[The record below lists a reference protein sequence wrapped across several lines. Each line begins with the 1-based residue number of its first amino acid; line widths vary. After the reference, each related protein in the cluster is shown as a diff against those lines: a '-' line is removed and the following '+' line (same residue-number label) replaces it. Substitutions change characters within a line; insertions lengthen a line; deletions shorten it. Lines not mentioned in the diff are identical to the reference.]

1 MKMFHKLGEYRKT
14 VLSVPFLLLIIIA
27 ATVLSSVAVTW
38 SNNETRLTTY
48 RGFDGLPSI
57 SQTVDGKIWIAW
69 TRNAIDDFSI
79 VYQTSSDLGAS
90 WSPETILTTDA
101 GTDISPSIFQDMNGS
116 IWVVW
121 SSDRT
126 GGFDLYYKTSSDNG
140 LTWSNATR
148 LTTDPSD
155 DLSPTATQTMNG
167 SIWVVWSSDRT
178 GGFDLYYKTSSDNG
192 LTWSNATRLTT
203 DPNPD
208 KLPSIAQTSDG
219 NIWVSWSSNRLE
231 DYEIFYKT
239 YNGLS
244 WSNETNL
251 TVDPNI
257 DTDPSI
263 LQTLD
268 GTTWIFWSRR
278 NVTPEVVEGELVYCE
293 DLYYKYS
300 CENGITWSDSIQF
313 TFTDIYTVVEDG
325 YIIVCYNDDT
335 WSTVM
340 QARDTSIWVAWTSN
354 RTDQT
359 DGDWE
364 IYFRASLAGDVNED
378 GAVDIFDLS
387 AVAKAYASVVGG
399 PEYDPDLDITK
410 DGRVDMRDIAI
421 ISKHYG
427 ST

>member
-1 MKMFHKLGEYRKT
+1 MLHKLAKYRKIILT
-14 VLSVPFLLLIIIA
+14 APFLLLTIIA
-27 ATVLSSVAVTW
+27 AALLSSAAVTW
-38 SNNETRLTTY
+38 SDDVTRLTTY
-48 RGFDGLPSI
+48 DGFDGIPTI
-57 SQTVDGKIWIAW
+57 SQTTDGRIWVAW
-69 TRNAIDDFSI
+69 TKSVSGDFSL
-79 VYQTSSDLGAS
+79 VYQISADLGAS
-90 WSPETILTTDA
+90 WSSETILTTDA
-101 GTDISPSIFQDMNGS
+101 GTDTSPSIFQDMNGS

-121 SSDRT
+121 ASDRT

-140 LTWSNATR
+140 LTWSNAVR

-155 DLSPTATQTMNG
+155 DLSPTAAQTMNG
-167 SIWVVWSSDRT
+167 SIWVVWASDRT

-192 LTWSNATRLTT
+192 LTWSNAVRLTT

-219 NIWVSWSSNRLE
+219 KIWVCWSSSRPE
-231 DYEIFYKT
+231 DYEIYYKT
-239 YNGLS
+239 YSDLS
-244 WSNETNL
+244 WSNETKL

-268 GTTWIFWSRR
+268 GTIFVFWSSRSI
-278 NVTPEVVEGELVYCE
+278 TPEVVEGELVYCE

-300 CENGITWSDSIQF
+300 CDNGVTWSDSIQF
-313 TFTDIYTVVEDG
+313 TITDIYTVVEDG
-325 YIIVCYNDDT
+325 YTIVCYNDDM

-364 IYFRASLAGDVNED
+364 IYFKTSLAGDVNED
-378 GAVDIFDLS
+378 GVVDIFDLTL
-387 AVAKAYASVVGG
+387 VAQAFGSVAG
-399 PEYDPDLDITK
+399 DPIYNSTADITK
-410 DGRVDMRDIAI
+410 DGRIDMRDVI
-421 ISKHYG
+421 IICKYYG
-427 ST
+427 AT